1 MPAAKMRPSGSKAA
15 TGRPASFIRP
25 CESRCWEKPITD
37 QLLQE
42 LLYSFPLINVRVLF
56 LMIKIRSFIFP
67 QISCKTARKTA
78 DNENSSIYLTVIA
91 PQVPQS
97 DRLVKAARKGI
108 LSMFFSIYLNMG
120 SLIFKEQ
127 PAREEGLI
135 SRVHGHC
142 DNSLVV
148 ASKVPDVLV
157 LSQGHVSLHGRYR

>member
-1 MPAAKMRPSGSKAA
+1 
-15 TGRPASFIRP
+15 
-25 CESRCWEKPITD
+25 
-37 QLLQE
+37 
-42 LLYSFPLINVRVLF
+42 
-56 LMIKIRSFIFP
+56 MIKIRSFIFP
-67 QISCKTARKTA
+67 QISCETARKTA
-78 DNENSSIYLTVIA
+78 DNENSSIHLTVIA

-157 LSQGHVSLHGRYR
+157 LSQGHVPLHERYR